1 LYCPYNAIFGKGFAN
16 KFNMALHM
24 GYLCMKMLTLHG
36 IITIHNSQK
45 EARNI
50 EKAIYR
56 SQRNINS
63 VDIEPLDMPKGTTNL
78 KDQEDTKMV
87 PLEQAVPNRQVIIGA
102 NLSAREE
109 VELIDT
115 LAKNKD
121 IFAWTASDLQGVSRD
136 IIEYALDINP
146 NTRPKKQR

>member
-1 LYCPYNAIFGKGFAN
+1 
-16 KFNMALHM
+16 
-24 GYLCMKMLTLHG
+24 MKMPALHG
-36 IITIHNSQK
+36 IITVHGSQK

-50 EKAIYR
+50 NKAIYR

-63 VDIEPLDMPKGTTNL
+63 IDMEPPDMPKGTISL
-78 KDQEDTKMV
+78 KDQEDTKTV
-87 PLEQAVPNRQVIIGA
+87 LLEQIVPDKQVIIGA

-121 IFAWTASDLQGVSRD
+121 IFTWTTSDLHGVSRD
-136 IIEYALDINP
+136 IIEHALDINP
-146 NTRPKKQR
+146 NMRPKKQ

>member
-1 LYCPYNAIFGKGFAN
+1 
-16 KFNMALHM
+16 
-24 GYLCMKMLTLHG
+24 MKMPVFHG
-36 IITIHNSQK
+36 IITVHGSQK

-63 VDIEPLDMPKGTTNL
+63 VDTEPPDMPKGITNL
-78 KDQEDTKMV
+78 KDQENTKMV
-87 PLEQAVPNRQVIIGA
+87 PLEQAVPDRHVIIGA

-109 VELIDT
+109 AKLIDT

-121 IFAWTASDLQGVSRD
+121 IFA
-136 IIEYALDINP
+136 
-146 NTRPKKQR
+146 